1 MTPDLTTALEA
12 LTGIQRQA
20 VEWDQ
25 GALLVLAGPGSG
37 KTQVLTCRIAR
48 LLDASKGE
56 NFRILALTF
65 TNKAADEMKTRV
77 ARFAPGLEDR
87 AVIGTFHSFCAQ
99 MLRQHG
105 VHLGI
110 NPDFAIYSSDE
121 DRRAVLEDA
130 LIRANAEGKGVNPE
144 CAKYLPLIDRLK
156 TRLITSS
163 AAETALS
170 GLEDR
175 EQILLTYELYEQELR
190 RLNALDFSSLIFEA
204 NRLVTDFPAIALRYR
219 RSHPY
224 WLVDEF
230 QDTNKA
236 QYQLVRALAGK
247 DFRNVFAVADDD
259 QILYGWNGAS
269 YRQIEAFLTDFSPQ
283 VLQLPTNYRCP
294 PAIVEAANRL
304 VVYNLE
310 RTPSKCPLIPGK
322 THMKYPPSD
331 HIQLRV
337 FDTAEEEA
345 SMIARELADRGQAT
359 WGQTTVLA
367 RTRALLEAMHTT
379 LRQRNVPCVLAQRR
393 DDFLS
398 PEFRWLAAA
407 LRQVTRP
414 LDRRNLTVLVES
426 FNRMS
431 GTSIVPDQIV
441 AAAEATGHAYM
452 TAWLDAARREP
463 LDEPLHLAV
472 LDLLD
477 RIANDISGAKKHI
490 AEITDK
496 FAACS
501 AQSAMESDLAEDF
514 AAWGELTRDIHAH
527 IGKSAPLDQFLQEL
541 QLRSKEPMPKPETVT
556 LMTIHGAKG
565 KEFDIVYVIGLAED
579 IMPSFQS
586 KKKGDGSAE
595 MEEERRNCFVAIT
608 RAKEC
613 LVLSRATHYRGW
625 SKEPSRFLVEM
636 GLAS

>member
-1 MTPDLTTALEA
+1 MTPDITTVLATLTQ
-12 LTGIQRQA
+12 IQRQA
-20 VEWDQ
+20 VEWDH

-37 KTQVLTCRIAR
+37 KTQVLTCRIAK
-48 LLDASKGE
+48 LLDASKSE
-56 NFRILALTF
+56 NFRVLALTF

-77 ARFAPGLEDR
+77 ATFAPGLEDR

-110 NPDFAIYSSDE
+110 NPDFAIYSSDD

-130 LIRANAEGKGVNPE
+130 LIRASSEGKDASPDAIN
-144 CAKYLPLIDRLK
+144 YLPLIDRLK
-156 TRLITSS
+156 TRLIAHS
-163 AAETALS
+163 AAETALA
-170 GLEDR
+170 GLEER
-175 EQILLTYELYEQELR
+175 EQVLATYELYEQELR
-190 RLNALDFSSLIFEA
+190 RLNALDFNSLIFEA
-204 NRLVTDFPAIALRYR
+204 YRLATTFPAIAARYR

-224 WLVDEF
+224 WLIDEF
-230 QDTNKA
+230 QDTNNA
-236 QYQLVRALAGK
+236 QYRFIRALAGE

-259 QILYGWNGAS
+259 QILYAWNGAS
-269 YRQIEAFLTDFSPQ
+269 YRQIESFLADFSPK

-322 THMKYPPSD
+322 TQLKYPPSD
-331 HIQLRV
+331 HIQLRI

-345 SMIARELADRGQAT
+345 NMIAQELADRGRVS
-359 WGQTTVLA
+359 WSQTTVLA
-367 RTRALLEAMHTT
+367 RTRALLEGMHTA
-379 LRQRNVPCVLAQRR
+379 LRQQNVPCVLAQRR

-398 PEFRWLAAA
+398 PEFRWLVAV
-407 LRQVTRP
+407 LRQLSRP
-414 LDRRNLTVLVES
+414 LDRRNLTALVES
-426 FNRMS
+426 FNRMV
-431 GTSIVPDQIV
+431 GTSIATDQVV
-441 AAAEATGHAYM
+441 ADAEATGRAYI
-452 TAWLDAARREP
+452 TTWLDAAKQQP
-463 LDEPLHLAV
+463 LDGPRVTLLQLLETLAT
-472 LDLLD
+472 
-477 RIANDISGAKKHI
+477 DISSAKKHVAAMI
-490 AEITDK
+490 EE
-496 FAACS
+496 FARS
-501 AQSAMESDLAEDF
+501 SGQPVTESDLTEDLT
-514 AAWGELTRDIHAH
+514 AWRELTRDIQGH
-527 IGKSAPLDQFLQEL
+527 IGKNAPLDQFLQEL
-541 QLRSKEPMPKPETVT
+541 QLRSKEPTPKPETVT

-579 IMPSFQS
+579 IMPSYQS
-586 KKKGDGSAE
+586 KKKGDGSPE

-625 SKEPSRFLVEM
+625 VKEPSRFLVEM